1 MFEVLWKWLLPSE
14 VSLFKAEQTLV
25 PVSYKGLLFQL
36 EQSSATFTVRKACES
51 NELWKLLICLL
62 K

>member
-1 MFEVLWKWLLPSE
+1 MSEVLWKWWLPSE
-14 VSLFKAEQTLV
+14 ASLFKDEQILG

-36 EQSSATFTVRKACES
+36 EQSLAAFTVRKAYET